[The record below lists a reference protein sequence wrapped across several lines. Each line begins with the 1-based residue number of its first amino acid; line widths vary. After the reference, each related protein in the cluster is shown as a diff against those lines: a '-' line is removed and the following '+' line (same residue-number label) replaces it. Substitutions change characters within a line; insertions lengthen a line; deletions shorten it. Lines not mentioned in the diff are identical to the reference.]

1 MFSNHAL
8 RKLVLPLF
16 LDQILLFTVTI
27 TATML
32 LSYAGEAAFSG
43 VSLVDMINMLMVTML
58 ASLATGGAVVVSQYV
73 GMKDQKNTLVA
84 ASQLITATA
93 ALSLIVTMIV
103 VLFHTPILRLLFG
116 NIDSSVMASATL
128 YFIVSSLSYPF
139 LALYNSGAALYRCM
153 GKSSVPMAVSLL
165 MNVLNVVGNAIAIFT
180 LHSGVAG
187 VAIATLLSR
196 ILGGGLMLYL
206 SFNPEN
212 SIHIKSSSMLDW
224 QPMMIRRILKIAI
237 PNGIENGSTQLGR
250 VLLVSIIALF
260 GTTQISANGVTNSL
274 GSISLSFAMAMNLAI
289 VPIVGQCVGAGRF
302 DEAKKYIEKLMKITY
317 VATLIIS
324 LLEILA
330 LPWLLNFFSLSDE
343 ARQIATT
350 LILIHNLSA
359 IFFWPTAFTLPNALR
374 AAGDAKFT
382 MYSSIIVMFIV
393 RIFFAYVLGVVFKLG
408 VVGVWSAMCID
419 WVFRSAAYVWRY
431 VSGKWTKFNVI

>member
-93 ALSLIVTMIV
+93 AISVVVTLIV
-103 VLFHTPILRLLFG
+103 VLFYAPILRLLFG
-116 NIDSSVMASATL
+116 NVDASVMASATL

-139 LALYNSGAALYRCM
+139 LALYNSGAALFRCM
-153 GKSSVPMAVSLL
+153 GNSKVPMTVSLL
-165 MNVLNVVGNAIAIFT
+165 MNVLNVTGNAIAIFT
-180 LHSGVAG
+180 LHTGVAG
-187 VAIATLLSR
+187 VAVATLLSR
-196 ILGGGLMLYL
+196 FLGGCVMLYL
-206 SFNPEN
+206 SANQEN
-212 SIHIKSSSMLDW
+212 AIHIKLSEILSW
-224 QPMMIRRILKIAI
+224 NPPMIKRILKIAV

-274 GSISLSFAMAMNLAI
+274 GSIALSFAMAMNLAI
-289 VPIVGQCVGAGRF
+289 VPVVGQCVGAGNF
-302 DEAKKYIEKLMKITY
+302 EEAKKYIEKLMKITY
-317 VATLIIS
+317 VITLVIS
-324 LLEILA
+324 LVQIIT
-330 LPWLLNFFSLSDE
+330 LPWLLNLYSLSDE
-343 ARQIATT
+343 ARKIATT

-382 MYSSIIVMFIV
+382 MYSSIGGMFII
-393 RIFFAYVLGVVFKLG
+393 RIFFAYILGVVFKLG

-419 WVFRSAAYVWRY
+419 WVFRSAAYIWRY
-431 VSGKWTKFNVI
+431 QSEKWTKFKVI

>member
-1 MFSNHAL
+1 MFSNQAL
-8 RKLVLPLF
+8 RRLVLPLF

-93 ALSLIVTMIV
+93 ALSVVVTLIV
-103 VLFHTPILRLLFG
+103 VLFYAPILRLLFG
-116 NIDSSVMASATL
+116 NVDASVMASATL

-139 LALYNSGAALYRCM
+139 LALYNSGAALFRCM
-153 GKSSVPMAVSLL
+153 GNSKVPMTVSLV
-165 MNVLNVVGNAIAIFT
+165 MNVLNVAGNAIAIFT
-180 LHSGVAG
+180 LHTGVAG

-196 ILGGGLMLYL
+196 ILGGCVMLYL
-206 SFNPEN
+206 SANQENP
-212 SIHIKSSSMLDW
+212 IHIRWSAILSW
-224 QPMMIRRILKIAI
+224 NPPMIKRILKIAV

-274 GSISLSFAMAMNLAI
+274 GSIALSFAMAMNLAI
-289 VPIVGQCVGAGRF
+289 VPVVGQCVGAGNF

-317 VATLIIS
+317 IVTLVISVAEII
-324 LLEILA
+324 A
-330 LPWLLNFFSLSDE
+330 LPWLLNLYSLSDE
-343 ARQIATT
+343 ARKIATT
-350 LILIHNLSA
+350 LIVIHNLSA

-382 MYSSIIVMFIV
+382 MYSSIGGMFII
-393 RIFFAYVLGVVFKLG
+393 RIFFAYILGVVFKLG

-419 WVFRSAAYVWRY
+419 WVFRSAAYLWRY
-431 VSGKWTKFNVI
+431 QSEKWTKFNVI